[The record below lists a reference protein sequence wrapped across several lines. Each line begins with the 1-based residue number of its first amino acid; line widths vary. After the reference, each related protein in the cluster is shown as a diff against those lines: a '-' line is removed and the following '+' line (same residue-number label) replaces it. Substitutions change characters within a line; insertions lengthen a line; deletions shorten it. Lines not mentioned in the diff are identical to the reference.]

1 MWGPSRNVGL
11 NLLAIDDLTAHGN
24 VVIFEPG
31 KASIFNIS
39 SGKSIDLIHHDS
51 LWQVSFEDIGQLPH
65 DSSIVKTRVPCK
77 PPEHSHAFAT
87 VVTKKMREE
96 VIDLHNRM
104 GHASKEN
111 MVKAINF
118 KCWKFCKPCA
128 SDVSYVMKHYPC
140 LICAMAKKNKIPPMI
155 ASDPRP
161 PYPGHTLAADPI
173 VGITP
178 LTRQGFGLAHIF
190 KDVYSSK
197 DHPYPALSKTSFVDY
212 LKYTVQWYADY
223 GWTVRI
229 LRCDME
235 AVLNSRE
242 VQDYLDSKNIR
253 VQNSAP
259 YTHNQNTA
267 ERNIQT
273 LLKGTSTVLHDQEPL
288 DASFWGDGLVH
299 FAHVR
304 SHVPNKILG
313 NRSPMQVI
321 TGRATNVSNV
331 FMFAFGQPVL
341 VAKVE
346 PEITFKFDVKNN
358 VGIYIGQPEGQVDS
372 HFIWLPFARKVVNRS
387 KATKFNITQAQLD
400 KYYSRQANMLKP
412 RPVANTLKVLVDFNT
427 LSEANT
433 YNRVDQLQQL
443 EHPTAN
449 LERVEPTFSHYVE
462 AKINDLPRLLQDSEG
477 DNAVDTS
484 VEQEGDTAE
493 NQSFVGE
500 PFLPYTDV
508 LPTAASLPYTDVL
521 PTAATTTSESLI
533 NKILSY
539 TGDPTDWRTLEFKV
553 LYSDGEIFYH
563 FYPAMSPT
571 IAFTNFQLEH
581 SELKQLE
588 PLSARTLARYHIN
601 SGRKKKKVKFRANIA
616 TSMPYIEPTN
626 IDIPASF
633 NKRKKLDES
642 TTDISES
649 PSQRLFKARDLT
661 HRTDLDDLDDPFL
674 YPFDNQLIAHREIVA
689 YMSKALL
696 SDEPTIKVAL
706 KSEMRADWIEAIKAE
721 VLNLITTGTIKPALR
736 SDIKPGDQIIYFTMK
751 LKVKR
756 YADGQLDKLKA
767 RGCAMGNMLSK
778 MPGMQNYSPT
788 VSNIVASA
796 VLGLSTYFQLYDAA
810 VDTVSAFLMQAYK
823 DNPAL
828 FIKFPMEV
836 CLAAGLD
843 PDVIY
848 RIYQYLYGL
857 PDAGRA
863 YYEALAIHLING
875 GYTRSNFDSCLFYK
889 FVGKELILLSIHVDD
904 TYVAAS
910 VQRLIEEFKDHLRLK
925 FKITFKDTV
934 HTYLGVQHTVNNDK
948 SLTLTQTKL
957 LNDLFTELGITST
970 TSLEAISIETTKTT
984 TSDQPYTGTNY
995 RKIVGQMGYI
1005 LNSRPDLAFII
1016 SEGATHN
1023 TNPTN
1028 YDYQQLK
1035 NAGQYLYNTK
1045 DIGLTLPTRGNYY
1058 DKILTIT
1065 CWVDASYLVHTSS
1078 GKSHTGYCFSLGN
1091 QGMFYSKSSVQ
1102 QLVATSSTHAE
1113 MRALFTAVKD
1123 LVFLIG
1129 LFEELGF
1136 TVTHPVSV
1144 YEDNNACV
1152 ILSNQEI
1159 GPNKKCRHFIMI
1171 VEYCRQQVAL
1181 GLINVQ
1187 HIDTEDNIADI
1198 LTKNIYNTKVFKKH
1212 RDSLLGLN
1220 SSNRQSDF

>member
-1 MWGPSRNVGL
+1 
-11 NLLAIDDLTAHGN
+11 
-24 VVIFEPG
+24 
-31 KASIFNIS
+31 
-39 SGKSIDLIHHDS
+39 
-51 LWQVSFEDIGQLPH
+51 
-65 DSSIVKTRVPCK
+65 
-77 PPEHSHAFAT
+77 
-87 VVTKKMREE
+87 
-96 VIDLHNRM
+96 
-104 GHASKEN
+104 
-111 MVKAINF
+111 
-118 KCWKFCKPCA
+118 
-128 SDVSYVMKHYPC
+128 
-140 LICAMAKKNKIPPMI
+140 MI

-173 VGITP
+173 VGVSP
-178 LTRQGFGLAHIF
+178 LTRQGFGLAHCI
-190 KDVYSSK
+190 KCVHTSK
-197 DHPYPALSKTSFVDY
+197 DHPYPALSKTSFVGY

-235 AVLNSRE
+235 AVLNSKE
-242 VQDYLDSKNIR
+242 VQEFLDSKNIR

-259 YTHNQNTA
+259 YTHNQNTS

-273 LLKGTSTVLHDQEPL
+273 LLKGTSTMLHAQSIL
-288 DASFWGDGLVH
+288 DASWWGDALVH
-299 FAHVR
+299 FANVR

-321 TGRATNVSNV
+321 TGRATNLSNV
-331 FMFAFGQPVL
+331 FMFAFGEPVL

-346 PEITFKFDVKNN
+346 PEKTFKFDVKNN

-387 KATKFNITQAQLD
+387 KAIRFNISQAQLD
-400 KYYSRQANMLKP
+400 KYHSRQADMLRP
-412 RPVANTLKVLVDFNT
+412 RPIANTLKVLLDFNT
-427 LSEANT
+427 LSDAND
-433 YNRVDQLQQL
+433 YNIADQLEQL
-443 EHPTAN
+443 ENPTAN
-449 LERVEPTFSHYVE
+449 LDILEPTFPRYVE
-462 AKINDLPRLLQDSEG
+462 AKLNTQPLLQQLPEG
-477 DNAVDTS
+477 DHSVEAS
-484 VEQEGDTAE
+484 VEQEDPTI
-493 NQSFVGE
+493 NDQSFVGE
-500 PFLPYTDV
+500 TSLPYTEK
-508 LPTAASLPYTDVL
+508 LPTAAS
-521 PTAATTTSESLI
+521 TSPESLI
-533 NKILSY
+533 DRILSY
-539 TGDPTDWRTLEFKV
+539 TGDPADWRSLEFKV
-553 LYSDGEIFYH
+553 RFSDGEIFYH

-571 IAFTNFQLEH
+571 IAFTQFQLEH
-581 SELKQLE
+581 PELKDLA
-588 PLSARTLARYHIN
+588 PLSARTLAKYKIN
-601 SGRKKKKVKFRANIA
+601 PGRKKKRVKFRVNIA
-616 TSMPYIEPTN
+616 TSMPYVEPTA

-633 NKRKKLDES
+633 NKRKKPDDP
-642 TTDISES
+642 TTDIPDS

-674 YPFDNQLIAHREIVA
+674 YPFNIELIAHREIVA
-689 YMSKALL
+689 YMAKALL

-706 KSEMRADWIEAIKAE
+706 KSEMRVEWIEAIKAE
-721 VLNLITTGTIKPALR
+721 VLNLITTGTIKAAKR
-736 SDIKPGDQIIYFTMK
+736 SDIKKGDQIIYFTMK

-756 YADGQLDKLKA
+756 YADGQVDKLKA

-788 VSNIVASA
+788 VSNIVAAA
-796 VLGLSTYFQLYDAA
+796 VLGLATYLKLKDGT

-863 YYEALAIHLING
+863 YYEALALHLING

-889 FVGKELILLSIHVDD
+889 FVNKELILLSIHVDD

-910 VQRLIEEFKDHLRLK
+910 VQHLIEEFKDHLRLK
-925 FKITFKDTV
+925 FKITFKDTI
-934 HTYLGVQHTVNNDK
+934 HTYLGVQHTVNHDE

-957 LNDLFTELGITST
+957 LNDLFTELGITSA
-970 TSLEAISIETTKTT
+970 TSQETISIETNRTT
-984 TSDQPYTGTNY
+984 SSDQPYAGTNY
-995 RKIVGQMGYI
+995 RKVVGQMGYI

-1045 DIGLTLPTRGNYY
+1045 DIGLTLPTQGNYY
-1058 DKILTIT
+1058 DKTLTIT
-1065 CWVDASYLVHTSS
+1065 CWVDASYLIHTSS

-1152 ILSNQEI
+1152 ILANQEI
-1159 GPNKKCRHFIMI
+1159 GPNRKCRHFIML

-1198 LTKNIYNTKVFKKH
+1198 LTKNIYNTKLFKKH